1 MSKESMKSTIP
12 RFNAQR
18 MLMDYVKKLYW
29 PARQQRR
36 KLQANGAELAR
47 DLSQWKR
54 RVRHAWPGV
63 SVQLM
68 LQPPA
73 HLYHDEEI
81 VLRVRANLNGLQATD
96 VKLECLLGRVVT
108 GGEFVV
114 KQLAE
119 IPATGVD
126 GQFTEF
132 AIDLT
137 PEIAGMQVYKLRMY
151 PVNEAMSHPFEL
163 GCMIWV

>member
-1 MSKESMKSTIP
+1 
-12 RFNAQR
+12 
-18 MLMDYVKKLYW
+18 VKKLYW
-29 PARQQRR
+29 PAREQRR

-47 DLSQWKR
+47 DLSQWKQ

-63 SVQLM
+63 SLQLM

-81 VLRVRANLNGLQATD
+81 VLRVRANLNGLQAAD

-108 GGEFVV
+108 GGEFEV

-126 GQFTEF
+126 GDFTEF
-132 AIDLT
+132 AIDLA